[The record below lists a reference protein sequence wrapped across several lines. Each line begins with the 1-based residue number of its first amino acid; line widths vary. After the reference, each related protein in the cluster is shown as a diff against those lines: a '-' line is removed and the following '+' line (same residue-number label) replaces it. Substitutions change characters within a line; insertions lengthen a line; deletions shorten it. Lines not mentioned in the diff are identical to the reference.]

1 MIKRAFAPPEERL
14 RQLIAR
20 EKAMPAVLAEA
31 RKNLDNPPRIYTE
44 IAIEQIDGNRD
55 FFKTAVAAAFPTV
68 TDKALLAE
76 FKQANDAVIA
86 ALDDYK
92 KWLKDDLLK
101 RSNGEFAIG
110 EDTYRKKLAAD
121 EMITLSLDE
130 LLAIAEKDLR
140 KNQAAFA
147 ETARLIDPK
156 RTPLQVLDKVQ
167 ADFPPAGEAPVDDA
181 ERARRARAG
190 S

>member
-1 MIKRAFAPPEERL
+1 M
-14 RQLIAR
+14 
-20 EKAMPAVLAEA
+20 
-31 RKNLDNPPRIYTE
+31 
-44 IAIEQIDGNRD
+44 
-55 FFKTAVAAAFPTV
+55 

-101 RSNGEFAIG
+101 RSNGDFAIG
-110 EDTYRKKLAAD
+110 EDTFRKKLAAD
-121 EMITLSLDE
+121 EMIALSLDE

-156 RTPLQVLDKVQ
+156 RTPMQVLEKVQ
-167 ADFPPAGEAPVDDA
+167 ADYPPAAKLLSTTQGELDA
-181 ERARRARAG
+181 LGRFMTDHHIDHDPESARRPWSRKRRRSCARRRARRWRFPAR
-190 S
+190 SKPSRPRRTTT